1 MPKKESILKRHFKQM
16 LKSSSSNNNNGSTA
30 DMGSGPTSQKKKKR
44 KHNNSS
50 DTDMKTLS
58 EAQKEKQLSE
68 EENYDEEYN
77 HDDEIGDEY
86 NEEYEND
93 ENYDQEYEENHDDDM
108 HEENASWSTTSPQD
122 NISSNSS
129 KNKEN
134 SNSKSVTEPTRIQHA
149 ILPPKPKPLHRIDL
163 GKKWSALN
171 NPPIHSE
178 LLSIIHDDFKF
189 THMSPVQENTI
200 PLLLNNKDVVVQ
212 ALTGSGKTLAFVIPI
227 FQYILTRQ
235 FEGKVPTE
243 EEMATRR
250 KNVYSIVL
258 LPTRELARQVY
269 DVANKFASKTNLI
282 VKLFIGGEE
291 RETLQP
297 ASEFSQSSTDK
308 ISKLESS
315 FLDCNIAIGTPGRML
330 DYLKSKL
337 LKVKLL
343 EILIIDEADIILNM
357 GFRQQ
362 VDDILSHLPKQRR
375 TGLFSAT
382 QTSELDDLV
391 RSGLRNPMKV
401 TAVETHESSG
411 SDKKKATVPS
421 QLTNFYMY
429 CDYRQKLNYLIHL
442 LKNDDPIPSGNSI
455 IVYFLTCACVD
466 FYSKLFREILGK
478 KDLQSIQ
485 LFSLH
490 GQMVQKRRNAE
501 HQSFKTACEEIS
513 KQHESNISNETSN
526 ESSNTTTNV
535 SNSKKAV
542 LFCTDVAARGLDFPS
557 ISTIIQF
564 DAPTNPDQFVHRV
577 GRTARMGK
585 EGQSILFLARFENDY
600 IDYLEFKKIHMHE
613 LVASQ
618 NMISHNYTNKETL
631 KNIILSDRDIFE
643 KGEEALKS
651 FVRSYKEH
659 QLTYIFKFDKL
670 RFDQLLEAYCVLKR
684 PTIREIKQQ
693 MEKIVLPFAKDIA
706 DPDTIPYKDV
716 RREKSR
722 LERLKKQEENK
733 QLLEERKKEQ
743 LKEQKEQKKNS
754 VNYLKDKVR
763 NRSDLSSREK
773 KQIYN
778 RIENH
783 EFNEEAMLLKRLKRK
798 EISEEEYEELTGES
812 KMEEEILKKLSERKR
827 KQLQT
832 QFKKK

>member
-16 LKSSSSNNNNGSTA
+16 LKSSNNNNTDSV
-30 DMGSGPTSQKKKKR
+30 SSQKKKKR
-44 KHNNSS
+44 KHDITTNGSS
-50 DTDMKTLS
+50 NESGSGDTRSKITS
-58 EAQKEKQLSE
+58 EATRRNETQFDD
-68 EENYDEEYN
+68 EENNAAKYSHEDED
-77 HDDEIGDEY
+77 DDEVDEY
-86 NEEYEND
+86 KEYEN
-93 ENYDQEYEENHDDDM
+93 YEDDGDDDEM
-108 HEENASWSTTSPQD
+108 NDVDKSNNNNNENMNEAHHRNTSSSKGQENQENSSNHSTKNIQHSTTSTVEAPSIEQTQL
-122 NISSNSS
+122 NYQA
-129 KNKEN
+129 KLALL
-134 SNSKSVTEPTRIQHA
+134 SKS
-149 ILPPKPKPLHRIDL
+149 KPLHRIDL
-163 GKKWSALN
+163 GKKWTALN
-171 NPPIHSE
+171 NPPIQSE
-178 LLSIIHDDFKF
+178 LLSVIHDDFKF

-212 ALTGSGKTLAFVIPI
+212 ALTGS
-227 FQYILTRQ
+227 
-235 FEGKVPTE
+235 
-243 EEMATRR
+243 
-250 KNVYSIVL
+250 
-258 LPTRELARQVY
+258 
-269 DVANKFASKTNLI
+269 

-297 ASEFSQSSTDK
+297 ASEFSQTSKDK
-308 ISKLESS
+308 LSKLESS

-337 LKVKLL
+337 LKVKHL

-362 VDDILSHLPKQRR
+362 VDEILSHLPKQRR

-401 TAVETHESSG
+401 TAVESHDSG
-411 SDKKKATVPS
+411 NDKKKVTVPS
-421 QLTNFYMY
+421 QLTNFFLY

-442 LKNDDPIPSGNSI
+442 LKNDDPIPSGNSV

-513 KQHESNISNETSN
+513 KQQEASSETSN
-526 ESSNTTTNV
+526 ETLPTPTHN
-535 SNSKKAV
+535 KKAV

-585 EGQSILFLARFENDY
+585 EGQSMLFLARSENDY
-600 IDYLEFKKIHMHE
+600 IDYLEFKKIQMHE
-613 LVASQ
+613 LRPSQ
-618 NMISHNYTNKETL
+618 NMISQNYVNKETL
-631 KNIILSDRDIFE
+631 KKVIQSDRDIFE

-659 QLTYIFKFDKL
+659 QLSYIFKFDKL

-693 MEKIVLPFAKDIA
+693 MEKIVLPFAKDII
-706 DPDTIPYKDV
+706 DPDAIPYKDV

-722 LERLKKQEENK
+722 LERMKKQEENK
-733 QLLEERKKEQ
+733 QLLEERKKEHI
-743 LKEQKEQKKNS
+743 KEQKEQKKNS

-798 EISEEEYEELTGES
+798 EITEEEYEELTGES

-827 KQLQT
+827 KQLQS

>member
-1 MPKKESILKRHFKQM
+1 M
-16 LKSSSSNNNNGSTA
+16 
-30 DMGSGPTSQKKKKR
+30 
-44 KHNNSS
+44 
-50 DTDMKTLS
+50 
-58 EAQKEKQLSE
+58 
-68 EENYDEEYN
+68 
-77 HDDEIGDEY
+77 
-86 NEEYEND
+86 
-93 ENYDQEYEENHDDDM
+93 
-108 HEENASWSTTSPQD
+108 
-122 NISSNSS
+122 
-129 KNKEN
+129 
-134 SNSKSVTEPTRIQHA
+134 
-149 ILPPKPKPLHRIDL
+149 
-163 GKKWSALN
+163 
-171 NPPIHSE
+171 
-178 LLSIIHDDFKF
+178 
-189 THMSPVQENTI
+189 
-200 PLLLNNKDVVVQ
+200 
-212 ALTGSGKTLAFVIPI
+212 
-227 FQYILTRQ
+227 
-235 FEGKVPTE
+235 
-243 EEMATRR
+243 
-250 KNVYSIVL
+250 
-258 LPTRELARQVY
+258 
-269 DVANKFASKTNLI
+269 
-282 VKLFIGGEE
+282 KLFIGGEE

-297 ASEFSQSSTDK
+297 ASEFSQTSKDK
-308 ISKLESS
+308 LSKLESS

-337 LKVKLL
+337 LKVKHL

-362 VDDILSHLPKQRR
+362 VDEILSHLPKQRR

-401 TAVETHESSG
+401 TAVESHDSG
-411 SDKKKATVPS
+411 NDKKKVTVPS
-421 QLTNFYMY
+421 QLTNFFLY

-442 LKNDDPIPSGNSI
+442 LKNDDPIPSGNSV

-513 KQHESNISNETSN
+513 KQQEASSETSN
-526 ESSNTTTNV
+526 ETLPTPTHN
-535 SNSKKAV
+535 KKAV

-585 EGQSILFLARFENDY
+585 EGQSMLFLARSENDY
-600 IDYLEFKKIHMHE
+600 IDYLEFKKIQMHE
-613 LVASQ
+613 LRPSQ
-618 NMISHNYTNKETL
+618 NMISQNYVNKETL
-631 KNIILSDRDIFE
+631 KKVIQSDRDIFE

-659 QLTYIFKFDKL
+659 QLSYIFKFDKL

-693 MEKIVLPFAKDIA
+693 MEKIVLPFAKDII
-706 DPDTIPYKDV
+706 DPDAIPYKDV

-722 LERLKKQEENK
+722 LERMKKQEENK
-733 QLLEERKKEQ
+733 QLLEERKKEHI
-743 LKEQKEQKKNS
+743 KEQKEQKKNS

-798 EISEEEYEELTGES
+798 EITEEEYEELTGES

-827 KQLQT
+827 KQLQS